1 MAVSASCALTVSQ
14 KNSYWRALML
24 CLALAKRESLFE
36 DWRVEDG
43 LLVFF
48 IFFFTKKTKTH
59 KLWCLVHKSEQPS
72 WKEDKTKAITKKINR
87 SGPTWR
93 EVQSCTKLAR
103 QSQRQL
109 KLCSQ
114 WNKHQ
119 VKFCMQT
126 ASFTKNPSSF
136 SYFHSRKINTIT
148 FHSSRTLVISTVH
161 SSRIL
166 TPDAV
171 IRPCAGKFKA
181 RAVTGFSA
189 APLGLWHT
197 GINSAK
203 VRDSVVENHCRVS
216 GAHQAT
222 PGHGELH
229 LHRQKKL

>member
-1 MAVSASCALTVSQ
+1 
-14 KNSYWRALML
+14 ML
-24 CLALAKRESLFE
+24 CLALAKRESLFA

-43 LLVFF
+43 FLFFCLLQKNKNTQTLMSCPQ
-48 IFFFTKKTKTH
+48 IRAA
-59 KLWCLVHKSEQPS
+59 KLKRRQNEGNH
-72 WKEDKTKAITKKINR
+72 KKINR

-119 VKFCMQT
+119 VTFCMQT

-136 SYFHSRKINTIT
+136 SYFHSRN
-148 FHSSRTLVISTVH
+148 ISTVR
-161 SSRIL
+161 SRRIL

-171 IRPCAGKFKA
+171 IRPCAGEFRA

-189 APLGLWHT
+189 APLGLWRT
-197 GINSAK
+197 GIYSAK
-203 VRDSVVENHCRVS
+203 VRDSVVENDFRVS
-216 GAHQAT
+216 GAHQAAR
-222 PGHGELH
+222 GHGELH
-229 LHRQKKL
+229 LDRQKKL